1 MKGTIVNVASV
12 IIGSSI
18 GILIGGKLPQKY
30 KEIFFQAIGLFT
42 ILIGISMSIKETNLI
57 PIFLSLIL
65 GGITG
70 ELLKIEQR
78 LNNLMEHI
86 KSKVSPNSPHFVEG
100 FITSTLIFCVGA
112 MTVVGSIQEGLTG
125 DATIL
130 YTKALMDG
138 ITSLT
143 LASGLGI
150 GVMLSSVSVLL
161 IQGSLTL
168 LGAKLQF
175 LIKDIYL
182 LNLTGLGGI
191 LIIGLGLEILGIKK
205 IKILNLLPSLIYLP
219 IFIFIFEL
227 IVH

>member
-1 MKGTIVNVASV
+1 
-12 IIGSSI
+12 
-18 GILIGGKLPQKY
+18 
-30 KEIFFQAIGLFT
+30 
-42 ILIGISMSIKETNLI
+42 MSIKGTNLI

-70 ELLKIEQR
+70 EFLKIEQR

-175 LIKDIYL
+175 LTKDIYL

-205 IKILNLLPSLIYLP
+205 IKILNLLPSLLYLP

-227 IVH
+227 IGH